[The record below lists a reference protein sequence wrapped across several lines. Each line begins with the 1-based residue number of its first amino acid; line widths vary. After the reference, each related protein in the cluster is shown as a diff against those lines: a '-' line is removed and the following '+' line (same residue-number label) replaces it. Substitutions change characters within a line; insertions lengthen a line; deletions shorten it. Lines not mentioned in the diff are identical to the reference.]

1 MCSARPCRGLAK
13 QLLSPGPEPQCPSHG
28 ALRPEWD
35 NCGCMGGERGP
46 ASMAATLLS
55 PFQAGWQ
62 HPSPV
67 ARGGCVSPT
76 RCAGFVAR
84 TQLLVD
90 AVPAPP
96 WEVWGFLRK
105 SFPGWC
111 LRAGEVNNTESVVSS
126 VVDFMRRVSGLGSA
140 RSVQAAHGS
149 DSRLSHR
156 CWTRICS
163 VAPELSALLSR
174 YVMGTQQLPSIAAVN
189 HNSPQKSLFFGG
201 CRLKMTEASFV
212 FLFQEKCP
220 TVSP

>member
-1 MCSARPCRGLAK
+1 M
-13 QLLSPGPEPQCPSHG
+13 
-28 ALRPEWD
+28 
-35 NCGCMGGERGP
+35 
-46 ASMAATLLS
+46 
-55 PFQAGWQ
+55 
-62 HPSPV
+62 
-67 ARGGCVSPT
+67 
-76 RCAGFVAR
+76 
-84 TQLLVD
+84 
-90 AVPAPP
+90 
-96 WEVWGFLRK
+96 
-105 SFPGWC
+105 
-111 LRAGEVNNTESVVSS
+111 NNTESVVSS

-156 CWTRICS
+156 YWTRICS

-174 YVMGTQQLPSIAAVN
+174 YVMGTQQLPSIATVN